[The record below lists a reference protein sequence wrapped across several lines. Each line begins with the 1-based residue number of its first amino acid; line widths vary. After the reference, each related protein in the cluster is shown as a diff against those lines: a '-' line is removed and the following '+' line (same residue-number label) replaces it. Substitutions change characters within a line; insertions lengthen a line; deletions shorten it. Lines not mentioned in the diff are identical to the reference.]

1 MSNYVCSSWNHQT
14 DLITTKT
21 GYRRLK
27 SVMDCLN
34 ARLDRLVFCILV
46 GKVSIHLSILNIQF
60 RSRPYPLTLQGGLA
74 PLTLA
79 CFRDNIE
86 LVRTS
91 MHSAHFQQTI
101 LFFLL
106 EPSFWI
112 PFLSIE
118 LVIVTPLSIL
128 NHIHRGWFWSLLILW
143 LCTFLHAY

>member
-1 MSNYVCSSWNHQT
+1 M
-14 DLITTKT
+14 
-21 GYRRLK
+21 GG
-27 SVMDCLN
+27 LN
-34 ARLDRLVFCILV
+34 ARLDRLVFCILARKV
-46 GKVSIHLSILNIQF
+46 GIHLSILNIQF

-112 PFLSIE
+112 PFLSVE
-118 LVIVTPLSIL
+118 LVVLLLLLLPYYSQSYSYRMIL
-128 NHIHRGWFWSLLILW
+128 EPPFSLALHFLAPLLIPQSQVASQ
-143 LCTFLHAY
+143 FSKR